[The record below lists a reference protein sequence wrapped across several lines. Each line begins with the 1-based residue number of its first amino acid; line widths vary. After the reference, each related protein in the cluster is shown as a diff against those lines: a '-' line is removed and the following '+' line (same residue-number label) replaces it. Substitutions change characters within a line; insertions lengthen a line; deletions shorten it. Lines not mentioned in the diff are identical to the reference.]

1 MSHKQLTFND
11 RLQIEAWL
19 KADIPVKKIAELV
32 GCHISTIYREKKR
45 GQYEHLNTD
54 YTTEMRYSPDIAQQY
69 IDKGNSGKGPNIKLD
84 KNYDYANDI
93 EKLIVEDGYSPRA
106 AIAKLKDKYDF
117 TICVNTLYSYIYKGV
132 FASLS
137 LEHLPVKRNEK
148 KHEKRRVQKRASRGT
163 SIEKRPDISDRQE
176 FGHWEMDSVVGPQG
190 KSKNTL
196 LVLTERKT
204 RKEIIIKLK
213 DHTAASVVRALDR
226 LERKMGAEFY
236 KIFKTITVDNGTEFS
251 DCEGMERSKRNK
263 HPRTVVYYCH
273 PYSSWERGT
282 NENQNRLIRR
292 HIPKGINFDDVPR
305 TQIQK
310 IADWINN
317 YPRRLFDYKTSNEL
331 YKEEID
337 KINAA

>member
-1 MSHKQLTFND
+1 MHKQLTFND

-32 GCHISTIYREKKR
+32 GCHISTIYREMKR

-54 YTTEMRYSPDIAQQY
+54 YTTEMRYSPDVAQEY
-69 IDKGNSGKGPNIKLD
+69 VDSGKSCKGPAIKLGS
-84 KNYDYANDI
+84 NYDYANDI

-148 KHEKRRVQKRASRGT
+148 KHSKRKVQKRASKGT
-163 SIEKRPDISDRQE
+163 SIEKRPDISDRHE

-190 KSKNTL
+190 KSKASL

-204 RKEIIIKLK
+204 RKEIIVKLK
-213 DHTAASVVRALDR
+213 DHTAASVVRALDM
-226 LERKMGAEFY
+226 LERKIGAKFY
-236 KIFKTITVDNGTEFS
+236 AIFKSITVDNGTEFA
-251 DCEGMERSKRNK
+251 DCSGMERSKRNK
-263 HPRTVVYYCH
+263 HPRTKVYYCH
-273 PYSSWERGT
+273 PYSSWERGS

-292 HIPKGINFDDVPR
+292 HIPKGVNFDNKTR
-305 TQIQK
+305 EEIRK
-310 IADWINN
+310 IEEWINN
-317 YPRRLFDYKTSNEL
+317 YPRRMFGYHSSEEL
-331 YKEEID
+331 YNIEMSRLD
-337 KINAA
+337 AA